1 MWRAEYVT
9 VQGGQCGSTWAMWVL
24 LCCVRVPCPHGS
36 GAPARLPDG
45 MSEIPLGGTWSHG
58 CSLPAPGLSQSCWT
72 ACLWRAALWKC
83 LLLPGG
89 RRRQGQ
95 GRGQEGR
102 TISCANL
109 MVFTKTLVKN
119 VSLEVSS
126 TAATLLWS
134 AERGEA
140 QSHEGFLGLSPLAA
154 LRLSSLC
161 VKSLD
166 VCAGSV
172 GTARQ

>member
-1 MWRAEYVT
+1 
-9 VQGGQCGSTWAMWVL
+9 
-24 LCCVRVPCPHGS
+24 
-36 GAPARLPDG
+36 
-45 MSEIPLGGTWSHG
+45 
-58 CSLPAPGLSQSCWT
+58 
-72 ACLWRAALWKC
+72 
-83 LLLPGG
+83 
-89 RRRQGQ
+89 
-95 GRGQEGR
+95 
-102 TISCANL
+102 

-119 VSLEVSS
+119 VPLEVSS

-172 GTARQ
+172 GTARR